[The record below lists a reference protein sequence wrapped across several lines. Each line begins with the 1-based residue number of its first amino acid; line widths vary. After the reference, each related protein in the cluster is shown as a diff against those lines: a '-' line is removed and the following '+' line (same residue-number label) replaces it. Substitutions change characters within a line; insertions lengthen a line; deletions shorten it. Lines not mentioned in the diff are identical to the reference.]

1 MLDDRVEVFLL
12 QEVPGVPFQSYWAF
26 EINKAGRALTN
37 INQSVT
43 ERGGRTTFD
52 REWDGRPALDASLLP
67 DGRTMLVTLYW
78 SELGVRPGTSSLCRS
93 LSRRQAG
100 RGRQENQRWHKLD
113 RRGTGHFDASRA
125 GHYAARHSPRVSGGG
140 GDERRC

>member
-67 DGRTMLVTLYW
+67 DGRTMLVTLDW
-78 SELGVRPGTSSLCRS
+78 SELGVRPGTSSLR
-93 LSRRQAG
+93 LG
-100 RGRQENQRWHKLD
+100 L
-113 RRGTGHFDASRA
+113 FRA
-125 GHYAARHSPRVSGGG
+125 DKPAEVAKKISDGIS
-140 GDERRC
+140 